1 MTFSRHFTFRAI
13 LTAFVPGAILSLLA
27 TGYYAYDQAGIVRA
41 QYEQDFGNKAELLAS
56 QSAAAL
62 SRMEQP
68 MLRALCSQVL
78 TTPFIESVAIIGEAG
93 RTLGYAK
100 SDREYRDT
108 ARFSA
113 PIQVAKLKSDGEI
126 AVDAAGLVVL
136 EVDKSALKTQYE
148 MLMKAAAGIF
158 AALMAA
164 NALIALFI
172 SRNLSI
178 PFERISDTVARIA
191 AGDLAARVNIVG
203 DESVSHLAFNI
214 NAMAEKI
221 QNAHSNLM
229 TQIAEATA
237 QIRFERD
244 QAHEITLAKSRFVA
258 AATHDLRQPMQA
270 LKLFTSA
277 LAQREFGAA
286 ERDIVLQIQQ
296 SVATVDQ
303 LIEHF
308 LDMSRLDLGA
318 IPKNSSTFQCNSLFA
333 KLRSEFWPI
342 AAQKGVE
349 IRFRTSDVSVFTDAM
364 LFERILRNLIANAI
378 RYTNSSVLVTTRF
391 CRNGKYVAFEVR
403 DNGSGISEDDQK
415 RIFGDY
421 VQLSNPE
428 RNEQKGVGLGL
439 SIVRR
444 LAKLLDLDISVRS
457 ELGRGSVFS
466 VVVPMSY
473 EATPMVGD
481 SEPAVDAS
489 TLFQGLR
496 VAIIGDGDPDFEEK
510 LQTLEQL
517 ECEVIRIESTHP
529 SELSVLRKGKPEIIF
544 IHLGEHSDGFTM
556 AATFDAVRTQSES
569 ALIVAS
575 GDDIPSSVKDEAG
588 ERVVYVGRY
597 LRPAKIRALL
607 QRSLMVDT

>member
-27 TGYYAYDQAGIVRA
+27 TAYYAYDQAGIVRT
-41 QYEQDFGNKAELLAS
+41 QYDQDFENKAELLAN

-68 MLRALCSQVL
+68 VLRALCTQILS
-78 TTPFIESVAIIGEAG
+78 TPFIASVAIIGEAG
-93 RTLGYAK
+93 RILGYAK
-100 SDREYRDT
+100 SDRAYQDT
-108 ARFSA
+108 LRFSA
-113 PIQVAKLKSDGEI
+113 PIQIAKLNSAGEI
-126 AVDAAGLVVL
+126 EVNSAGLVVL
-136 EVDKSALKTQYE
+136 EVDKSALQTRYE
-148 MLMKAAAGIF
+148 KLIKSAAEIF

-164 NALIALFI
+164 NVLIALFI

-178 PFERISDTVARIA
+178 PFKRISETVARIA
-191 AGDLAARVNIVG
+191 AGDLASRVDIVG
-203 DESVSHLAFNI
+203 DESVGHLASNI
-214 NAMAEKI
+214 NGMAEKI

-277 LAQREFGAA
+277 LAQREFGPA

-318 IPKNSSTFQCNSLFA
+318 IPKNSSTFHCDSLFA
-333 KLRSEFWPI
+333 RLRSEFWPI
-342 AAQKGVE
+342 AAQRGVE
-349 IRFRTSDVSVFTDAM
+349 IRFRSSEVSVFTDAM

-378 RYTNSSVLVTTRF
+378 RYTNSSVLVSTRF
-391 CRNGKYVAFEVR
+391 CQSDKYVAFEVR
-403 DNGSGISEDDQK
+403 DNGPGISEEDQN

-444 LAKLLDLDISVRS
+444 LAKLLDLKISVRS

-466 VVVPMSY
+466 VLVPQSY
-473 EATPMVGD
+473 EVTPLVLDGD
-481 SEPAVDAS
+481 SAADAS
-489 TLFQGLR
+489 NLFEGLR

-510 LQTLEQL
+510 LQTLDQL
-517 ECEVIRIESTHP
+517 ECEVVRIESTHP
-529 SELSVLRKGKPEIIF
+529 TELSVLRKSKPEIIF
-544 IHLGEHSDGFTM
+544 MHLGEHTDTFGM
-556 AATFDAVRTQSES
+556 AATFDAVRAQSES

-575 GDDIPSSVKDEAG
+575 GEDIPSSVKNEAG

-607 QRSLMVDT
+607 QRSLMSET

>member
-1 MTFSRHFTFRAI
+1 M
-13 LTAFVPGAILSLLA
+13 SLLA
-27 TGYYAYDQAGIVRA
+27 TAYYAYDQAGIVRN
-41 QYEQDFGNKAELLAS
+41 QYEHDFGSKAELLAS

-68 MLRALCSQVL
+68 VLRALCAQIMS
-78 TTPFIESVAIIGEAG
+78 TPFVASVAIIGEAG

-100 SDREYRDT
+100 SDRAYQDT

-113 PIQVAKLKSDGEI
+113 PIQIVKLNADGEI
-126 AVDAAGLVVL
+126 AVNAAGLVVL
-136 EVDKSALKTQYE
+136 EVDKAALQTRYE
-148 MLMKAAAGIF
+148 KLINSAAGIF

-164 NALIALFI
+164 NVLIALFI

-178 PFERISDTVARIA
+178 PFQRISETVARIA
-191 AGDLAARVNIVG
+191 AGDLASRVDIVG
-203 DESVSHLAFNI
+203 DESVSHLASNI
-214 NAMAEKI
+214 NGMAEKI
-221 QNAHSNLM
+221 QNAHSHLM
-229 TQIAEATA
+229 NQIAEATA

-277 LAQREFGAA
+277 LVQREFGAA

-318 IPKNSSTFQCNSLFA
+318 IPKNSSTFQCNALFS

-349 IRFRTSDVSVFTDAM
+349 IRFRSSDVSVFTDAM

-378 RYTNSSVLVTTRF
+378 RYSNSSVLVNTRF
-391 CRNGKYVAFEVR
+391 CQNGKYVAFEVR
-403 DNGSGISEDDQK
+403 DNGPGISEDDQN

-444 LAKLLDLDISVRS
+444 LAKLLDLQISVRS

-466 VVVPMSY
+466 VLVPQSY
-473 EATPMVGD
+473 EVMPTVLDGD
-481 SEPAVDAS
+481 SSVETPN
-489 TLFQGLR
+489 LFQGLR

-510 LQTLEQL
+510 LQTLDQL
-517 ECEVIRIESTHP
+517 ECEVVRIESTHP
-529 SELSVLRKGKPEIIF
+529 TELSVLRKSKPEIIF
-544 IHLGEHSDGFTM
+544 MHLGEHIDTFSMT
-556 AATFDAVRTQSES
+556 ATFDAVRTQSES

-575 GDDIPSSVKDEAG
+575 GHDIPNSVKDEAG

-607 QRSLMVDT
+607 QRSLMSET